1 MKAIQHTAQVT
12 LVVEHG
18 RLHTKH
24 SDIVDAL
31 MKAWFSSDPVI
42 LFQYPEGDW
51 DEIPWPMEKKHRP
64 MLASCLY
71 DKREMGV
78 IPYVPSVIL
87 PDGSDFFIEAELKD
101 SVPNETQP

>member
-31 MKAWFSSDPVI
+31 MNEVRDRKTDLRVTVVDPLEDNPVS
-42 LFQYPEGDW
+42 LW
-51 DEIPWPMEKKHRP
+51 
-64 MLASCLY
+64 
-71 DKREMGV
+71 
-78 IPYVPSVIL
+78 
-87 PDGSDFFIEAELKD
+87 
-101 SVPNETQP
+101 